1 MKTINRWD
9 SQSSASNYPLMA
21 DPSKTQWVS
30 TTTLPLAWWPHLTHR
45 ALDGPCWS
53 SNVPQGPSWPT
64 GSWVALVDPL
74 TGSCESYL
82 VPCPNESRGRMKNE
96 LLMEKQPFKVE
107 LCFFKV
113 FLEVAVLLLYSI
125 AYYLPSTHTIFP
137 LFAHNYNELNPI
149 TTN

>member
-1 MKTINRWD
+1 MTCK
-9 SQSSASNYPLMA
+9 
-21 DPSKTQWVS
+21 
-30 TTTLPLAWWPHLTHR
+30 
-45 ALDGPCWS
+45 
-53 SNVPQGPSWPT
+53 
-64 GSWVALVDPL
+64 
-74 TGSCESYL
+74 SYL
-82 VPCPNESRGRMKNE
+82 VPLFCPNESRVRMKKE
-96 LLMEKQPFKVE
+96 LLMEKQPFKME